1 MACGVPVI
9 ITPYCGIRSL
19 VDGRAGLVVPP
30 EKQPLAAALY
40 QMVHDTALRHRLK
53 EGCRA
58 VTNQLSWDHLAE
70 QMETCYEA
78 AVEGSNDIH

>member
-1 MACGVPVI
+1 
-9 ITPYCGIRSL
+9 
-19 VDGRAGLVVPP
+19 GLVVPP

-40 QMVHDTALRHRLK
+40 QMVHDEGLRHRLK

-58 VTNQLSWDHLAE
+58 VTDQLSWDHLAE

-78 AVEGSNDIH
+78 AVEGSNDVH

>member
-1 MACGVPVI
+1 
-9 ITPYCGIRSL
+9 
-19 VDGRAGLVVPP
+19 
-30 EKQPLAAALY
+30 
-40 QMVHDTALRHRLK
+40 MVHDTALRHRLQ